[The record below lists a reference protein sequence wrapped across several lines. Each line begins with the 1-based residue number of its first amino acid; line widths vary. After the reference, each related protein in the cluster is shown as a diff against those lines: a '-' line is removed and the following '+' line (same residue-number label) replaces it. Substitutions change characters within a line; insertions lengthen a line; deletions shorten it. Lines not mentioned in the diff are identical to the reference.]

1 MGRFRTRVLSQRV
14 GKREEGMEEGRA
26 GKRVTDRLMGL
37 GSRTL
42 PEQASFGKFYLVGLQ
57 QAGKSSGVMLWL
69 RGSYYGLSHGPCGL

>member
-1 MGRFRTRVLSQRV
+1 M

-57 QAGKSSGVMLWL
+57 QAVTSPLESC
-69 RGSYYGLSHGPCGL
+69 CG